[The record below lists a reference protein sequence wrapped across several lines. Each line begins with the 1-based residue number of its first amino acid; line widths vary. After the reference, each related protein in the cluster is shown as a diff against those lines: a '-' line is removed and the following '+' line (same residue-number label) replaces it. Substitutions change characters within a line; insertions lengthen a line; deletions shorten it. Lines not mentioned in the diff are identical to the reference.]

1 MRMKVSL
8 LISASVFMLRV
19 ILYSGFSLFLF
30 SCGTSENSRYRDTAL
45 LERPPSLA
53 IPKRS
58 EVPSEVDES
67 SIPKKQEPGLGEQVY
82 LTTSTPAKLII
93 RKSFDKAWNNL
104 LQAVKQNEI
113 KITDQERNKGHL
125 YVGYDASG
133 FFAKVT
139 KFIKEGKKA
148 TVYQLFVEEN
158 GTETSITASMA
169 NKTEQNT
176 GSGNTEGVNDAP
188 VDDSQ
193 ELLQTLYK
201 TIHDDLVE
209 E

>member
-45 LERPPSLA
+45 LERPPTLA

-125 YVGYDASG
+125 Y
-133 FFAKVT
+133 
-139 KFIKEGKKA
+139 
-148 TVYQLFVEEN
+148 QLFVEEN

>member
-1 MRMKVSL
+1 MQIKVGLLNGVSEFMQKFTNYFWISL
-8 LISASVFMLRV
+8 
-19 ILYSGFSLFLF
+19 ILV
-30 SCGTSENSRYRDTAL
+30 SCGTSEDSRYRDTAL
-45 LERPPSLA
+45 LERPPRL
-53 IPKRS
+53 IVPKTS
-58 EVPSEVDES
+58 GVPNEVDES
-67 SIPKKQEPGLGEQVY
+67 SIPKKQDPGLGEEVY
-82 LTTSTPAKLII
+82 LTTSTPPKLII
-93 RKSFDKAWNNL
+93 KKSFDKAWNTL

-113 KITDQERNKGHL
+113 KVTDQERNKGHL

-133 FFAKVT
+133 FFDKVT
-139 KFIKEGKKA
+139 KFIKKGHKV

-158 GTETSITASMA
+158 GTETAITASMA
-169 NKTEQNT
+169 NKTEQSTSSANPD
-176 GSGNTEGVNDAP
+176 GYNDKP